1 MKKQL
6 SLILV
11 LLLCVTVVG
20 CGKGNGPIGE
30 VDTSSLVLQE
40 TLSSDPSMEETL
52 VSETQT
58 ESEQPKTEEAVS
70 ETEAMTDTESVISST
85 ALSQNEVASVQDEVT
100 STQNDPTAEEAD
112 ASVAPNIVAQ
122 FSPPPDHLKI
132 HEHTE
137 YTLEA
142 FLEWFNS
149 DAALTEANGAYRQAI
164 EYYRERG
171 ELPITFASQ
180 KAKWYKL
187 YSTGWLEFCFDGKGI
202 VTIRPFTSSETVA
215 AAKGIVSYFEGE
227 GKTVAANAATADLLS
242 ISQSSPERLVECI
255 VSIDSKPTNAVF
267 RVCREDIMWG
277 TTGKIRRTTYTR
289 DLYWIWDGFHVELSF
304 RANDN
309 LNKAI
314 VLDETDEAFFSQLYF
329 ENVALTAAPS
339 LVSTPLETE

>member
-30 VDTSSLVLQE
+30 VDISSLVLQE

-58 ESEQPKTEEAVS
+58 ESEQPKAEETAS
-70 ETEAMTDTESVISST
+70 ETEDSTDTESVISST
-85 ALSQNEVASVQDEVT
+85 ALSQNEVAS
-100 STQNDPTAEEAD
+100 TQKEAVVED
-112 ASVAPNIVAQ
+112 TNSSVAPDVIAQ

-149 DAALTEANGAYRQAI
+149 DAALTEANGAYRQAV

-180 KAKWYKL
+180 KAEWYKL
-187 YSTGWLEFCFDGKGI
+187 YSTGWLTAYFDGKGR
-202 VTIRPFTSSETVA
+202 VKIRPFTSSETVA
-215 AAKGIVSYFEGE
+215 AAKGIVSYFEAE
-227 GKTVAANAATADLLS
+227 EKTVAANAATADLLS
-242 ISQSSPERLVECI
+242 ISQSSPERLVECT

-277 TTGKIRRTTYTR
+277 TEIRRTTYTR

-304 RANDN
+304 RANDD
-309 LNKAI
+309 LNEAV
-314 VLDETDEAFFSQLYF
+314 VLDETDEAFFSQLQLR
-329 ENVALTAAPS
+329 NIALTAAPS